1 MVVWLGASAP
11 GLCWIMSVFRSLIGQ
26 ALCHWSK
33 IDSESPLELG
43 QKCANLQ
50 LKSRKVA
57 GPGHRKTLSKTLK
70 SKGYDFQ
77 SRKFLK
83 VIILKNPPILAVRV
97 GLAKWRSGWLPLH
110 PVSAGS

>member
-26 ALCHWSK
+26 ALLCHWSK

-57 GPGHRKTLSKTLK
+57 GPGQENTVQNLKIQGLRLSE
-70 SKGYDFQ
+70 S
-77 SRKFLK
+77 
-83 VIILKNPPILAVRV
+83 
-97 GLAKWRSGWLPLH
+97 
-110 PVSAGS
+110 